1 MVGGSM
7 ITAIIQSILAQGNL
21 IVVSVQFSNNIQLTY
36 NFTLQDTQATIL
48 SKIQSDV
55 DNMNAV
61 VTQASNLQVLANT
74 TLQPSVKAVI

>member
-1 MVGGSM
+1 M

-21 IVVSVQFSNNIQLTY
+21 IVVSVQFSNNIQQTY

-74 TLQPSVKAVI
+74 TLQTSVKSII